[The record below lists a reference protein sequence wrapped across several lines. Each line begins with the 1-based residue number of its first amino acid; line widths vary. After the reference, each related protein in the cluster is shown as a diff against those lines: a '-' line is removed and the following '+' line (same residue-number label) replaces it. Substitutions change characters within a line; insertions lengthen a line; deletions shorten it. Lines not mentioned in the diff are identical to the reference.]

1 MQHSSSCPFSMRLN
15 TKCID
20 WKLSSSLVLS
30 WQGVA
35 VSGDTSRCEVGVC
48 VFVCQLEGFWPFS
61 RRGITLAWSAVPS
74 WQRSTHTSHLRGGLL
89 YLCSSKTSST
99 CCTCIG
105 CPSVCVC
112 VSSITLLLIN
122 VDITLWA
129 ATNSYFHYQSAD
141 YHDYSLSPV
150 LTNVRL

>member
-48 VFVCQLEGFWPFS
+48 VFVCQLEGF
-61 RRGITLAWSAVPS
+61 
-74 WQRSTHTSHLRGGLL
+74 
-89 YLCSSKTSST
+89 
-99 CCTCIG
+99 
-105 CPSVCVC
+105 
-112 VSSITLLLIN
+112 
-122 VDITLWA
+122 
-129 ATNSYFHYQSAD
+129 
-141 YHDYSLSPV
+141 
-150 LTNVRL
+150 